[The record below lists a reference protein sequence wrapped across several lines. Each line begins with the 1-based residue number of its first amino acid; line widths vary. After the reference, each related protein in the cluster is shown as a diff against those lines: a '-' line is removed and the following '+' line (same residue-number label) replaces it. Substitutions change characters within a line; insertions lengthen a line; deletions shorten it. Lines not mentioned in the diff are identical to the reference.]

1 MKYLLF
7 SVFSF
12 YFLSLLHIYYIIN
25 FNKNQLRFFG
35 TDGEIR
41 TPDLPGPDRTLYAK
55 LSYTRIIGGERRNR
69 TSDAGIFNP
78 TLYQLSYLPIKTR
91 RNKILFQTQILCKN
105 IAVSVFN

>member
-1 MKYLLF
+1 MKYLLS
-7 SVFSF
+7 SVLSF

-25 FNKNQLRFFG
+25 FNKNQLRFFLVRM
-35 TDGEIR
+35 ER
-41 TPDLPGPDRTLYAK
+41 FELPTFRAQAGCSKAK

-91 RNKILFQTQILCKN
+91 RNKILFQTQ
-105 IAVSVFN
+105 